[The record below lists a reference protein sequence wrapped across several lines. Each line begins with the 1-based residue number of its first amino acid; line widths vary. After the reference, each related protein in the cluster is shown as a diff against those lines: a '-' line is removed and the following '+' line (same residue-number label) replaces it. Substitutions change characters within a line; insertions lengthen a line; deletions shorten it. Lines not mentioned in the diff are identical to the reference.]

1 MEIVLNL
8 LKAFVVGGIICVVGQ
23 LLIDYTRLTPAKI
36 LVSFVVLG
44 VILGAV
50 GIYKPLAD
58 FAQCGATVPLTGFGY
73 ALAEGTKKAVGEQG
87 LLGALTGPLSSS
99 AAGITAAVLCGLL
112 ASVLTKP
119 KEK

>member
-1 MEIVLNL
+1 MDIVLNL
-8 LKAFVVGGIICVVGQ
+8 IKAFFIGGLICVVGQ
-23 LLIDYTRLTPAKI
+23 LLIDYTKLTPAKI
-36 LVSFVVLG
+36 LVGFVVVG

-50 GIYKPLAD
+50 GIYKPLVD
-58 FAQCGATVPLTGFGY
+58 FASCGATLPLTGFGY

-99 AAGITAAVLCGLL
+99 AAGIMAAVLCALVV
-112 ASVLTKP
+112 SVFAKP

>member
-8 LKAFVVGGIICVVGQ
+8 IKAFTVGGFICVVGQ
-23 LLIDYTRLTPAKI
+23 LLIDYTHLTPSKI
-36 LVSFVVLG
+36 LVSFVVIG
-44 VILGAV
+44 VILGAL

-58 FAQCGATVPLTGFGY
+58 FALCGATVPLTGFGY

-99 AAGITAAVLCGLL
+99 AAGITAAVLCGLV
-112 ASVLTKP
+112 ASVFSRP